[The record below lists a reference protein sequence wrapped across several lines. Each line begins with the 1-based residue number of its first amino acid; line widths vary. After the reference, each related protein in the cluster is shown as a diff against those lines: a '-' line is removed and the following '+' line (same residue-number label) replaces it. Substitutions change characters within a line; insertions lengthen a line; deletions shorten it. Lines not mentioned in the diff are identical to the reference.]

1 MCWQSKTSGK
11 HKSIVGGGGV
21 GGGSG
26 AGCGGDSADRYKDAK
41 TPEDLYSM
49 IPSVHPT
56 ESEFIHKAR
65 PSDCG
70 KWASLP
76 DASIM
81 DGVYKMENVHI
92 LKELEKWDWK
102 DMAHFFK

>member
-1 MCWQSKTSGK
+1 M
-11 HKSIVGGGGV
+11 
-21 GGGSG
+21 G
-26 AGCGGDSADRYKDAK
+26 AVYHALADCSHTDNSDLKALVREDDDRYKDAK
-41 TPEDLYSM
+41 TPEELYSM

-81 DGVYKMENVHI
+81 DGVYKMENVHT